1 MKRHDT
7 THALATELRVAL
19 GQLKRKLR
27 RQASLGD
34 FTLSQLQVLGRLDRD
49 GPTTVTALAQAEGV
63 RPQSMGATVAALET
77 MGLVAGTPDPGDGRR
92 TILSLTPACKEKVKA
107 GRAAHDDWLFNAI
120 ESRLTPQEQADLARA
135 VALLTRL
142 AEA

>member
-1 MKRHDT
+1 MKKHDT
-7 THALATELRVAL
+7 THALASALRVAL

-27 RQASLGD
+27 QQTSLGD

-63 RPQSMGATVAALET
+63 RPQSMGATVAALEA
-77 MGLVAGTPDPGDGRR
+77 MGLLAGAADPGDGRR

-107 GRAAHDDWLFNAI
+107 GRAIHDDWLFYAI
-120 ESRLTPQEQADLARA
+120 QARLTPEEQADLARA
-135 VALLTRL
+135 VGLLTRL